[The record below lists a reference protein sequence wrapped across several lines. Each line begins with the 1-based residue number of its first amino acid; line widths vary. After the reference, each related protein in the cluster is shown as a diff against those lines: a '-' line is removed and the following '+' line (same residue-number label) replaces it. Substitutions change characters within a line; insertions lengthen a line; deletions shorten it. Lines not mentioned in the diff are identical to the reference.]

1 MRVVSCEW
9 MPLSTLL
16 SYRMENLTIGN
27 IVIDNTLNQSGDKQC
42 SDFEHFHT
50 ETIYTC
56 HFSCWFL
63 L

>member
-9 MPLSTLL
+9 MLLTLL
-16 SYRMENLTIGN
+16 SNPMETLTNGN
-27 IVIDNTLNQSGDKQC
+27 IVIDNTLNQSGYKQC
-42 SDFEHFHT
+42 SDFEQFHT